1 MTRHNP
7 ISEVPEDETYN
18 ENSYSNKVILVDKPL
33 CLTSADVVYRL
44 KRKLRLRKVGHA
56 GTLDPR
62 ATGLLI
68 VCTDKMTK
76 SVNEFMDLEKEY
88 EGTIRIGARTK
99 SFDTETSEF
108 DLKDV
113 SHLMQEEIF
122 KARDYFLGEIEQT
135 PPMYSALKHKGKP
148 LYKIARKGKTIERK
162 PRKILIR
169 EFEINRVDDFHVWF
183 KVVCSKG
190 TYIRTIAN
198 DFGERLGVGGYLKT
212 LRRTR
217 IGDYVLEN
225 LNMDL
230 DGLKY
235 RVL

>member
-1 MTRHNP
+1 MTRHNS
-7 ISEVPEDETYN
+7 ISGTPENETYS
-18 ENSYSNKVILVDKPL
+18 ENSYSNKIILVDKPL
-33 CLTSADVVYRL
+33 GLTSADVVYRL
-44 KRKLRLRKVGHA
+44 KRRLRLKKVGHA

-88 EGTIRIGARTK
+88 EGTLRIGARTK

-108 DLKDV
+108 DFKDV
-113 SHLMQEEIF
+113 SHLTGEEIL

-148 LYKIARKGKTIERK
+148 LYKLARKGKTIERK
-162 PRKILIR
+162 ARRVLIK
-169 EFEINRVDDFHVWF
+169 EFEINRADDLHVWF
-183 KVVCSKG
+183 KIVCSKG
-190 TYIRTIAN
+190 TYIRTLAN

-217 IGDYVLEN
+217 IGDYDLEN
-225 LNMDL
+225 LNL
-230 DGLKY
+230 ELGELRYK
-235 RVL
+235 VL

>member
-7 ISEVPEDETYN
+7 ISETPENEIYN
-18 ENSYSNKVILVDKPL
+18 ENSYSNKIILVDKPL
-33 CLTSADVVYRL
+33 GLTSADVVYRL
-44 KRKLRLRKVGHA
+44 KRKLKLKKVGHA

-76 SVNEFMDLEKEY
+76 SVNEFMELEKEY
-88 EGTIRIGARTK
+88 EGTIRIGARTE

-108 DLKDV
+108 DIKDV
-113 SHLMQEEIF
+113 SHITHEEIL

-148 LYKIARKGKTIERK
+148 LYKLARKGKTIERK
-162 PRKILIR
+162 PRKVLIK
-169 EFEINRVDDFHVWF
+169 EFEIKRINDLHVWF
-183 KVVCSKG
+183 KIVCSKG

-212 LRRTR
+212 LKRTR
-217 IGDYVLEN
+217 IGDYDLEN
-225 LNMDL
+225 LNLDI
-230 DGLKY
+230 DGLRY